1 MAIKTDLR
9 EAWEAELAT
18 GTALAKCRQ
27 CGCMKGALEEMRSY
41 LSSVEDPAAAEL
53 VQKVSL
59 WLGRMEA
66 SLYT

>member
-1 MAIKTDLR
+1 MVIKADLMAD
-9 EAWEAELAT
+9 WEAELAK

-27 CGCMKGALEEMRSY
+27 CGCMKGALEEMRSC
-41 LSSVEDPAAAEL
+41 LSSATDAAAAEL
-53 VQKVSL
+53 LQKVSL